1 MATSE
6 NAKIQI
12 ETGQTL
18 TAYAAMTDS
27 GDHIVFTAGTIW
39 SGKSGF
45 TPSVRPNGLVDGL
58 SLLSAGATADLL
70 HIAAFT
76 AYVGGTLKT
85 VAAATASL
93 TRSATA
99 TKGQVHSVT
108 MASDG
113 SIAVVKGVLSATQAM
128 VDTRAATGGP
138 ALIALTSVE
147 LGQVRTTTS
156 TAAIISASEIYQTVG
171 THTERYDYPGW
182 AENNIGQGKNATVAA
197 KKNSHIMFDSAIPL
211 HHTGPAAK
219 RVYIQ
224 YYTPIMSD
232 MSKTMDFVPA
242 ETSHSVTSMQY
253 YGGSIGSSSESLG
266 QGSFKVLMNDGIT
279 DSFLAQKNH
288 NITVK
293 FFQDRNKTPFLLSQG
308 RLGVTRSFPVNDQ
321 TQADCTLSAETAS
334 AEFAS

>member
-99 TKGQVHSVT
+99 TKGQVPPDRKS
-108 MASDG
+108 
-113 SIAVVKGVLSATQAM
+113 
-128 VDTRAATGGP
+128 TRDHG
-138 ALIALTSVE
+138 E
-147 LGQVRTTTS
+147 
-156 TAAIISASEIYQTVG
+156 
-171 THTERYDYPGW
+171 
-182 AENNIGQGKNATVAA
+182 
-197 KKNSHIMFDSAIPL
+197 
-211 HHTGPAAK
+211 
-219 RVYIQ
+219 
-224 YYTPIMSD
+224 
-232 MSKTMDFVPA
+232 
-242 ETSHSVTSMQY
+242 
-253 YGGSIGSSSESLG
+253 
-266 QGSFKVLMNDGIT
+266 
-279 DSFLAQKNH
+279 
-288 NITVK
+288 
-293 FFQDRNKTPFLLSQG
+293 
-308 RLGVTRSFPVNDQ
+308 
-321 TQADCTLSAETAS
+321 
-334 AEFAS
+334 